1 MKPSPLLRLLAL
13 TVLLPLCACSAGT
26 PSSSASASSASASS
40 ASASS
45 ETPVSSAS
53 DVLDAETGYLNID
66 KVVAFLGMS
75 ITDDVSACF
84 REDAAGY
91 IVNDGPYLVDADTLV
106 RLTDA
111 KVTGTGSVKWTGF
124 RELDRSAGHPD
135 PFSGVIPVSKLGD
148 PVFCAMNLPSEI
160 TTYMSYRVNGAN
172 MYPADSQYKK
182 LVTIGAI
189 YKEKNTV
196 LPDDAEITVC
206 LGKIQLLLC
215 DESSGWHIANEMPH
229 PASPN
234 KLFYLPWPLEH
245 TLGTLTLPKDR
256 LVDQGSYIEI
266 HLTGADLNG
275 SRGKDKGADGMVLH
289 FWGTN
294 SFQDGDTVQ
303 GMVAA
308 YTAWIKEP
316 EMVGKVAATVGADWR
331 TADGTVRQAVSG
343 RNYKLT
349 TEPRLVFAHNVGPK
363 AYDTVMDTDKVQ
375 ALLGLK

>member
-26 PSSSASASSASASS
+26 PSSSASASSASASSASASS

-135 PFSGVIPVSKLGD
+135 PFSGVIPVSKLSD

-196 LPDDAEITVC
+196 P
-206 LGKIQLLLC
+206 
-215 DESSGWHIANEMPH
+215 
-229 PASPN
+229 
-234 KLFYLPWPLEH
+234 
-245 TLGTLTLPKDR
+245 TLPGFR
-256 LVDQGSYIEI
+256 LVESRPIRFSFTLEGEQIRNLFAMTP
-266 HLTGADLNG
+266 HLFRISRAGAQRLSETTRLRDTASCVLNIY
-275 SRGKDKGADGMVLH
+275 RA
-289 FWGTN
+289 
-294 SFQDGDTVQ
+294 
-303 GMVAA
+303 
-308 YTAWIKEP
+308 I
-316 EMVGKVAATVGADWR
+316 
-331 TADGTVRQAVSG
+331 
-343 RNYKLT
+343 
-349 TEPRLVFAHNVGPK
+349 
-363 AYDTVMDTDKVQ
+363 
-375 ALLGLK
+375 

>member
-13 TVLLPLCACSAGT
+13 TVLLPLCACSAG
-26 PSSSASASSASASS
+26 ASSASSGQPV
-40 ASASS
+40 SS
-45 ETPVSSAS
+45 EPSVSSAS
-53 DVLDAETGYLNID
+53 DIVDAETGYLNID
-66 KVVAFLGMS
+66 KLVAFLGKKS
-75 ITDDVSACF
+75 SENVSDCF

-91 IVNDGPYLVDADTLV
+91 IVNDGPYLVDAATLV
-106 RLTDA
+106 RLTEA
-111 KVTGTGSVKWTGF
+111 KVIGTGSVKWIDF
-124 RELDRSAGHPD
+124 RVLDQSAGHPD
-135 PFSGVIPVSKLGD
+135 PFDGVIPVSKLSD
-148 PVFCAMNLPSEI
+148 PVFCAMNLPSEL
-160 TTYMSYRVNGAN
+160 TTYMSFRINAAN

-182 LVTIGAI
+182 LLTIGAI

-215 DESSGWHIANEMPH
+215 DEASGWHIANEMAH

-234 KLFYLPWPLEH
+234 KLYYLPWPLEN

-331 TADGTVRQAVSG
+331 TADGTVRQAMSG

-349 TEPRLVFAHNVGPK
+349 TEPRLIFAHNVGPN

-375 ALLGLK
+375 TLLGLK